1 MTDRRSGPGAVGTGG
16 GLAILVALGFL
27 AWRTVRDRLDSVLR
41 SWPAEAVTRLLDP
54 RLAVAVVLA
63 GVMAW
68 AALAC
73 LVRRR
78 TRRTLASRVSLV
90 VLAAD
95 EFDPTEEAVLRA
107 ASQLAR
113 VRRAVLGW
121 LDVRA
126 SAVRLRLDSAGA
138 GRMAYR
144 VEVASR
150 SRTVVRTALAS
161 LGDLELREEVRS

>member
-1 MTDRRSGPGAVGTGG
+1 VTDQRSRPAAVGTGG
-16 GLAILVALGFL
+16 GLAILVVLGFL
-27 AWRTVRDRLDSVLR
+27 AWRTVRDRLDSVVR
-41 SWPAEAVTRLLDP
+41 SWPVEAATKLLDP
-54 RLAVAVVLA
+54 RVAAALVLVGVAAGAVLA
-63 GVMAW
+63 W
-68 AALAC
+68 
-73 LVRRR
+73 LVARR

-95 EFDPTEEAVLRA
+95 EFDPSEEAVLRA
-107 ASQLAR
+107 ASQLSR

-138 GRMAYR
+138 GRMVYR

-150 SRTVVRTALAS
+150 SRPVVRTALAS
-161 LGDLELREEVRS
+161 LGDLELREEERS

>member
-1 MTDRRSGPGAVGTGG
+1 MTDQRSRPAAVGTGS
-16 GLAILVALGFL
+16 GLAILVALRFL

-41 SWPAEAVTRLLDP
+41 SWPVEAATKLLDP
-54 RLAVAVVLA
+54 RLAVVLMLA
-63 GVMAW
+63 GVAG
-68 AALAC
+68 AAVLLW
-73 LVRRR
+73 LVARQ
-78 TRRTLASRVSLV
+78 TSRTLASRVSLV

-95 EFDPTEEAVLRA
+95 EFDPSEEAVMRA
-107 ASQLAR
+107 ASQFAR

-138 GRMAYR
+138 GRMVYR

-161 LGDLELREEVRS
+161 LGDLELREEEAS

>member
-1 MTDRRSGPGAVGTGG
+1 MTDRRSGPGAVGTGS

-27 AWRTVRDRLDSVLR
+27 AWRTVRDRLDGALR
-41 SWPAEAVTRLLDP
+41 SWPVEAATRLLDP
-54 RLAVAVVLA
+54 RLAAVVVLV
-63 GVMAW
+63 GMVAW
-68 AALAC
+68 AALAWV
-73 LVRRR
+73 VRRE
-78 TRRTLASRVSLV
+78 TRRTLASRISLV

-95 EFDPTEEAVLRA
+95 EFDPSEEAVLRA

-138 GRMAYR
+138 GRMVYR